1 MNKLQKSEPQR
12 SLGIIGE
19 HAKGA
24 VGTKA
29 PSSAARLD
37 AMETR
42 VNDLEFFQEEI
53 GLENRYREELNEYVK
68 ELRNE
73 AAQIRQARFWV
84 GFGSFVAAATLFALP
99 FIISGLAPAWFTLI
113 PDYPKAALIIGSFA
127 SGVLLL
133 LTITKS
139 VFRSAHERQSDEFI
153 PPQIKIIH
161 ELMKGGS

>member
-1 MNKLQKSEPQR
+1 LQKSDQR
-12 SLGIIGE
+12 PSLGIIGE
-19 HAKGA
+19 HAKGS

-29 PSSAARLD
+29 PTSAARLD
-37 AMETR
+37 AMESR
-42 VNDLEFFQEEI
+42 VNGLEFFQEEI

-68 ELRNE
+68 ELRSE
-73 AAQIRQARFWV
+73 SVQIREARFWI
-84 GFGSFVAAATLFALP
+84 GLSSFTAAAILFALP
-99 FIISGLAPAWFTLI
+99 FIITGIAPSWFTKI

-139 VFRSAHERQSDEFI
+139 VFRSAHERQNDEFI

-161 ELMKGGS
+161 ELMKGGN